1 MSGEVGKLHIVQRR
15 DYGGVSVTKM
25 GLGMSGSGDQKSKCK

>member
-1 MSGEVGKLHIVQRR
+1 MSREVGKLHTVQKQ